1 VDSHYD
7 GFLFFKSHQKKIK
20 QAMHFLIN
28 KKVLKQNMNQGQ
40 ALFSIAAVI
49 DS

>member
-1 VDSHYD
+1 MDFYFLSHI
-7 GFLFFKSHQKKIK
+7 KKKIK